1 MKKLFEN
8 WRKHLNEAAYEP
20 GRVVGG
26 PREPEPE
33 IEMEPEPLGPE
44 EDLLI
49 TMVEEFKERHP
60 ELNIGEIGYT
70 DAGQFYVEF
79 DGEKVGMPGSEEALY
94 QDLRKRAGY

>member
-8 WRKHLNEAAYEP
+8 WRKHLNEEDYGIDTQPA
-20 GRVVGG
+20 
-26 PREPEPE
+26 
-33 IEMEPEPLGPE
+33 PLGPE
-44 EDLLI
+44 EDLFI
-49 TMVEEFKERHP
+49 TMVEAFKEKHP
-60 ELNIGEIGYT
+60 ELNIGDVGYT